1 MTIVRFGLSLLL
13 VAASAQARAT
23 EFGVVTKLN
32 NGSQG
37 LGQIGLI
44 RQAGVAINRDG
55 VTWAQVEKARGVLTW
70 PAATSALYAALRQ
83 NGIRT
88 SVVLSTS
95 NPNYDGNR
103 FATSPAA
110 VAAYARFA
118 AHVARQLRGQTVAFE
133 IGNEWRPTQGISGT
147 TTMVDYVNLFVAA
160 ANAIHAV
167 DPDARVVADPAIFG
181 YLPSGAI
188 PAATTTVGVAA
199 RRGLR
204 VADGVVI
211 HQYPYQYGGMKTFA
225 DAQAYLTMAMTR
237 RAAWLET
244 LAGKPVPLYVTE
256 YGWPLLAGRNLTQAE
271 QATQIAETTRRLAAM
286 PFVRVAIVYELIDSC
301 VNKAHIECTFGLYE
315 RGTQSTIVP
324 KPALV
329 RFKQA
334 VEAAAR

>member
-1 MTIVRFGLSLLL
+1 MTRFSFAALAVLSLTN
-13 VAASAQARAT
+13 AASAA
-23 EFGVVTKLN
+23 EFGVVTKLDQ
-32 NGSQG
+32 GAQG

-44 RQAGVAINRDG
+44 RQAGVSINRDQ
-55 VTWAQVEKARGVLTW
+55 VTWRNVEATRGVLGW
-70 PAATSALYAALRQ
+70 PANTAALYATLKQ
-83 NGIRT
+83 SGIRT

-95 NPNYDGNR
+95 NPNYDGGR
-103 FATSPAA
+103 FATTPAA
-110 VAAYARFA
+110 IAAYARFA

-133 IGNEWRPTQGISGT
+133 IGNEWRPTQGVNGT

-167 DPDARVVADPAIFG
+167 DPAAKVVADPAIFG

-188 PAATTTVGVAA
+188 PAATTTVGAAA

-204 VADGVVI
+204 VADGVVV
-211 HQYPYQYGGMKTFA
+211 HQYPYQYGGMKTLA
-225 DAQAYLTMAMTR
+225 DAQAYLTTAMTR

-301 VNKAHIECTFGLYE
+301 MNKANIECTFGLYE
-315 RGTQSTIVP
+315 RGPQSTIVP

-334 VEAAAR
+334 VEAAAH